1 MKQVLILALATASF
15 AGLGLAAPCGIAS
28 LAAYSAASFS
38 CTIGGDTLSN
48 FSVLAPLYGSQIAN
62 SSIIVTPSG
71 STYNPTLTFST
82 NPMLMVS
89 GGNALETYFSYDIS
103 GQPYVGISS
112 TLSGSAEKLDGA
124 VNDIVSFC
132 EGGSFDSNGVCS
144 LPNSSL
150 STVDGALNTDMANFG
165 AVSMLNVTND
175 FVIAAGTSGAA
186 TGGTF
191 TNSFTAVPEP
201 FTTALTGLGAAL
213 VGVLKIRGLRAKQ
226 ESKSRSNN

>member
-15 AGLGLAAPCGIAS
+15 AGLGLAAPCATAS

-62 SSIIVTPSG
+62 STITITPTG
-71 STYNPTLTFST
+71 GTFNPTLTFST
-82 NPMLMVS
+82 NPLLNAS
-89 GGNALETYFSYDIS
+89 GGNAYETYFSYDIS

-112 TLSGSAEKLDGA
+112 TLSGSSETGDGA

-132 EGGSFDSNGVCS
+132 EGGSFDMNGVCS
-144 LPNSSL
+144 KPNSSL
-150 STVDGALNTDMANFG
+150 STVDGALNTDMASFG
-165 AVSMLNVTND
+165 SVMMLNVTND
-175 FVIAAGTSGAA
+175 FVVDPGLSGTAS
-186 TGGTF
+186 GGTF

-201 FTTALTGLGAAL
+201 FTSALTGLGVAL
-213 VGVLKIRGLRAKQ
+213 LTVTRIRKL
-226 ESKSRSNN
+226 RSNN